1 MKSGYNVS
9 IKFLVFAILIFTLI
23 LAFTGSSYPQGFLK
37 ASGKKIVKGNGDEIL
52 LRGIGLGGWLVPE
65 GYMLQTSGFANS
77 PTQIRNKIKALIG
90 EANAETF
97 WDLYYANYVNRLDIN
112 RIKEW
117 GFNSIR
123 LPMHYDLLTE
133 RNQPY
138 VYIEEGFAQID
149 SLLSWCEANQ
159 LYLILDLHCA
169 PGGQNAENISDYDP
183 AYPSLW
189 ESDLNK
195 QRTIA
200 LWKKLAER
208 YVNKEWIGGYDLINE
223 TAWDLGTN
231 NVPLRQLF
239 IDITTAIREVDT
251 NHIVFIEGNWFA
263 TDFSGLTP
271 PWDNNMVYS
280 FHKYWNENSPS
291 AIGYLLNIR
300 NTHNVPLWLGES
312 GENSNQWFS
321 DCISLMEANNIGWA
335 WWPHKKIGSIADPLS
350 AIKTNDYNYLLRY
363 WNGQVS
369 QPTLQFSVNALN
381 TQAQKLHISQCV
393 YQKDVI
399 DAIFRLPHSSA
410 NLKFADNIVP
420 GIINA
425 VDYDMGRN
433 NSAYSDV
440 DYHNIQG
447 NGGPAYNSGWSYRND
462 GVDIEASSHPFSN
475 GFNIA
480 FIQTGEYVNYTIDV
494 QQSGLYDINIEYAAN
509 QSGGNMLLRMDGN
522 NITNPLSLPVTGG
535 WQNWSTLV
543 VPDIWLPQG
552 THTFSV
558 NFYFGGFNIA
568 FYEFV
573 LTVSDVE
580 DESNTINEFKL
591 EQNYPNPFNPT
602 TKIQFTLPSVE
613 TGHAPSLHVTL
624 KIFDVLGN
632 EVATLVDGYKE
643 TGKHEVNFDASGLA
657 SGIYY
662 YQLKAGSFIQ
672 TNKMMILK

>member
-1 MKSGYNVS
+1 MKFVHFTTKNFLITALIISG
-9 IKFLVFAILIFTLI
+9 LIFL
-23 LAFTGSSYPQGFLK
+23 LADSSYTQGFLK
-37 ASGKKIVKGNGDEIL
+37 TSGKKIIKGNGDEIL

-97 WDLYYANYVNRLDIN
+97 WDLYYANYVNRLDID
-112 RIKEW
+112 RIKQW

-271 PWDNNMVYS
+271 PWDDNMVYS

-335 WWPHKKIGSIADPLS
+335 WWPHKKIGSIAGPLS
-350 AIKTNDYNYLLRY
+350 AIKTNEYNQLLRY
-363 WNGQVS
+363 WNGQIP
-369 QPTLQFSVNALN
+369 QPTLEYSINALN
-381 TQAQKLHISQCV
+381 TQAQKLHINQCV

-399 DAIFRLPHSSA
+399 DAVFRLPHTGA
-410 NLKFADNIVP
+410 TIKYADNIVP

-433 NSAYSDV
+433 NSAYKDNS
-440 DYHNIQG
+440 YHNIQG
-447 NGGPAYNSGWSYRND
+447 NGGPSWNTGWVYRND
-462 GVDIEASSHPFSN
+462 GVDIEVSSHAFSN
-475 GFNIA
+475 GYNIA
-480 FIQTGEYVNYTIDV
+480 WIESGEYVNYTIDV
-494 QQSGLYDINIEYAAN
+494 QQSGLYDIYIAYASN
-509 QSGGNMLLRMDGN
+509 QAGGNILLRMDGN
-522 NITNPLSLPVTGG
+522 NIGNPLSVPVTGG
-535 WQNWSTLV
+535 WQNWNTLTV
-543 VPDIWLPQG
+543 SDVWLSQG
-552 THTFSV
+552 THSFSA

-568 FYEFV
+568 FYDFV

-580 DESNTINEFKL
+580 DESNTINEFNL
-591 EQNYPNPFNPT
+591 EQNYPNPFNPN
-602 TKIQFTLPSVE
+602 TKIRYTVADAYYASP
-613 TGHAPSLHVTL
+613 AHVTL
-624 KIFDVLGN
+624 KVYDILGN
-632 EVATLVDGYKE
+632 EIATLVDGYKE

-662 YQLKAGSFIQ
+662 YQLKAGSF
-672 TNKMMILK
+672 TETKKMILIK